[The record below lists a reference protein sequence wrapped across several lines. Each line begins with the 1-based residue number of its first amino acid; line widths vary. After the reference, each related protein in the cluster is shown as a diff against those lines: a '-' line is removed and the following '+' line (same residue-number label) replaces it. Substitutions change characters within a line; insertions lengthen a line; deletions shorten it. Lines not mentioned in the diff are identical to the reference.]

1 MLKNLHVQNLALIE
15 DADIEFSE
23 GLNILTGETGA
34 GKSLLMGSVMM
45 AMGSKFDT
53 SMIRKGTEQA
63 LVELVFDRVPD
74 KALEVLK
81 ELDIYPE
88 DDGSV
93 IIKRTCSSAR
103 SSCKINGSNVAVRE
117 MKKLA
122 QAFIDV
128 HGQRDYETLLKKS
141 ELLSILD
148 LYSGDKMPE
157 LLNEIREK
165 YHVMTDLQEKLDA
178 ETSDTGSSSR

>member
-63 LVELVFDRVPD
+63 LVELVFDAVPD

-81 ELDIYPE
+81 ELDIYHALQ
-88 DDGSV
+88 
-93 IIKRTCSSAR
+93 K
-103 SSCKINGSNVAVRE
+103 AV
-117 MKKLA
+117 
-122 QAFIDV
+122 QAFYLRSIDP
-128 HGQRDYETLLKKS
+128 GYS
-141 ELLSILD
+141 EV
-148 LYSGDKMPE
+148 
-157 LLNEIREK
+157 R
-165 YHVMTDLQEKLDA
+165 TF
-178 ETSDTGSSSR
+178 